1 MSKNV
6 GPVQVVFHIFD
17 LKKGPI
23 TEQHKLPNEVKA
35 KAFAMDNLFR
45 EGLTG
50 ITFYYPSEHSILA
63 EHYKVD
69 YLDGGLRS
77 LTRVIPRH
85 DLFEKG
91 GEDHA

>member
-6 GPVQVVFHIFD
+6 SPVQVVFHIFD
-17 LKKGPI
+17 LEKGPI
-23 TEQHKLPNEVKA
+23 TEQHTLPNEIKA
-35 KAFAMDNLFR
+35 KSFAMDNLFR

-50 ITFYYPSEHSILA
+50 ITFYYPPEHSIPA

-69 YLDGGLRS
+69 YLEGGLRG
-77 LTRVIPRH
+77 LTLVIPH
-85 DLFEKG
+85 PDFFEKG